1 MKKFFDSI
9 IKFINESYIE
19 LKKVHWLSKKEVITS
34 SIVVVVLIFIFSI
47 YIGII
52 DFILARIVSFLLG
65 GRR

>member
-1 MKKFFDSI
+1 MKKFFNSI